1 MEAGIGQAP
10 CLGGLAAAGMN
21 VGPDHNG
28 RMECTRM
35 PCGVRPFGKPA
46 VKAATGP
53 FGNGLVHIVKGR
65 AKRPFCPI
73 NQGGCDRYIRLK
85 TGAFQPSVELRRG
98 PFGRPA
104 GLAKRGGLCAAF

>member
-10 CLGGLAAAGMN
+10 CLVGLAAAGMN

-28 RMECTRM
+28 RMAFTRT
-35 PCGVRPFGKPA
+35 PCFGKPA

-65 AKRPFCPI
+65 AKRPFRPI
-73 NQGGCDRYIRLK
+73 NQSGCDRCI
-85 TGAFQPSVELRRG
+85 
-98 PFGRPA
+98 
-104 GLAKRGGLCAAF
+104 